1 MLILKKCILYC
12 FEKCDIYGGIK
23 IKRLKS
29 KILKFFS
36 LFQIFSLHLRLI
48 FSKKDAIYSL
58 DPPLANRI
66 LFVRQAITNLVIGSG
81 GECPQDYLRLFE

>member
-12 FEKCDIYGGIK
+12 FKKCNIYGGIK
-23 IKRLKS
+23 IKKLKS
-29 KILKFFS
+29 KIIKFFS
-36 LFQIFSLHLRLI
+36 LFQISYPHLQLI
-48 FSKKDAIYSL
+48 FSKKDDIYTL

-81 GECPQDYLRLFE
+81 GECPQDYLRLF